1 VSKVPS
7 KIPSQHLMSR
17 RSLMG
22 AALAGSAALSF
33 GRAQAQSAK
42 YRLRYGTAFPA
53 SHPGVLRIIEAS
65 DAIKKQTN
73 GLVDLQVYPN
83 SQLGS
88 EPDMFSQV
96 RTGALDFMSTSGVN
110 QTVVPVGGINA
121 VAFAFESYDQ
131 VWSAMDG
138 DLGNHVR
145 GEFAK
150 VGLHVLPKCLDN
162 GYRNITSGA
171 KPIVS
176 PDDLKG
182 FKIRVPGNPLW
193 VTLFKT
199 LGAAPTPINF
209 GELYAALQT
218 HVVDGQ
224 ENPLALI
231 QSAKLYEVQKY
242 VSLSGHIWD
251 GHYIFANATRWNSLP
266 ADVSAAITAA
276 LSDAALKERQD
287 IQRLNEQAMTDMQ
300 GAGVTFNKVDTKP
313 FRDALRTAGFYTDW
327 KTKFGAD
334 AWGLLE
340 KSVGQL

>member
-1 VSKVPS
+1 MQV
-7 KIPSQHLMSR
+7 SR
-17 RSLMG
+17 RTFVG
-22 AALAGSAALSF
+22 AALAASASALPIGSAM
-33 GRAQAQSAK
+33 AQAAK

-53 SHPGVLRIIEAS
+53 SHPGVVRIVEA
-65 DAIKKQTN
+65 AEALKKQSG

-88 EPDMFSQV
+88 EPDMFSQT
-96 RTGALDFMSTSGVN
+96 RSGALDFMSTSGVN
-110 QTVVPVGGINA
+110 QTVVPIGGINA

-131 VWSAMDG
+131 VWAAMDG

-150 VGLHVLPKCLDN
+150 VGLYVLPKCLDN
-162 GYRNITSGA
+162 GYRNITSSA
-171 KPIVS
+171 KPIVA

-218 HVVDGQ
+218 HIVDGQ

-251 GHYIFANATRWNSLP
+251 GHYIFANAARWNALP
-266 ADVSAAITAA
+266 QDVRAAITAA
-276 LSDAALKERQD
+276 LSEAATKERED
-287 IQRLNEQAMTDMQ
+287 IQRFNEQAAKEMQ
-300 GAGVTFNKVDTKP
+300 AAGVVFNKVDTKP
-313 FRDALRTAGFYTDW
+313 FRDALRTGGFYADW
-327 KTKFGAD
+327 KAKFGAD
-334 AWGLLE
+334 AWSLLE

>member
-1 VSKVPS
+1 MSS
-7 KIPSQHLMSR
+7 ATSMSR
-17 RSLMG
+17 RRFVGS
-22 AALAGSAALSF
+22 ALAGASALAF
-33 GRAQAQSAK
+33 GSAQAQSAK

-53 SHPGVLRIIEAS
+53 THPGVIRIIEAS
-65 DAIKKQTN
+65 ELIKKQTN

-96 RTGALDFMSTSGVN
+96 RSGALDFMSTSGVN
-110 QTVVPVGGINA
+110 QTVVPIGGINA

-171 KPIVS
+171 KPITS

-218 HVVDGQ
+218 RIVDGQ

-242 VSLSGHIWD
+242 CSLTNHMWD
-251 GHYIFANATRWNSLP
+251 GFWFLANRRAWEAVP
-266 ADVSAAITAA
+266 ADMRAIVAKHINAAAV
-276 LSDAALKERQD
+276 KERED
-287 IQRLNEQAMTDMQ
+287 VAKLNAGLQAELASK
-300 GAGVTFNKVDTKP
+300 GLTFNQPNVAP
-313 FRDALRTAGFYTDW
+313 FRDKLRTAGFYAEW
-327 KTKFGAD
+327 KGKYGD
-334 AWGLLE
+334 EAWALLE
-340 KSVGQL
+340 KAVGKLS

>member
-1 VSKVPS
+1 
-7 KIPSQHLMSR
+7 
-17 RSLMG
+17 
-22 AALAGSAALSF
+22 
-33 GRAQAQSAK
+33 
-42 YRLRYGTAFPA
+42 
-53 SHPGVLRIIEAS
+53 
-65 DAIKKQTN
+65 
-73 GLVDLQVYPN
+73 
-83 SQLGS
+83 
-88 EPDMFSQV
+88 
-96 RTGALDFMSTSGVN
+96 MSTSGVN
-110 QTVVPVGGINA
+110 QTVVPIGGINA

-131 VWSAMDG
+131 VWAAMDG

-150 VGLHVLPKCLDN
+150 VGLYVLPKCLDN
-162 GYRNITSGA
+162 GYRNITSSA
-171 KPIVS
+171 KPIVA

-218 HVVDGQ
+218 HIVDGQ

-251 GHYIFANATRWNSLP
+251 GHYIFANAARWNALP
-266 ADVSAAITAA
+266 QDVRAAITAA
-276 LSDAALKERQD
+276 LSEAATKERED
-287 IQRLNEQAMTDMQ
+287 IQRFNEQAAKEMQ
-300 GAGVTFNKVDTKP
+300 AAGVVFNKVDTKP
-313 FRDALRTAGFYTDW
+313 FRDALRTGGFYADW
-327 KTKFGAD
+327 KAKFGAD
-334 AWGLLE
+334 AWSLLE

>member
-1 VSKVPS
+1 
-7 KIPSQHLMSR
+7 L
-17 RSLMG
+17 G
-22 AALAGSAALSF
+22 AAAAGSAAFAF
-33 GRAQAQSAK
+33 GLTPSRAQSPK

-53 SHPGVLRIIEAS
+53 SHPGVTRIIEAA
-65 DAIKKQTN
+65 DAIKKQTS

-88 EPDMFSQV
+88 EPDMFSQT

-121 VAFAFESYDQ
+121 VAFAFETYDQ
-131 VWSAMDG
+131 VWAAMDG

-150 VGLHVLPKCLDN
+150 VGLHVLPKGLDN
-162 GYRNITSGA
+162 GYRNITASA
-171 KPIVS
+171 KPIVA
-176 PDDLKG
+176 PEDLKG

-218 HVVDGQ
+218 HIVDGE

-242 VSLSGHIWD
+242 ISLSGHIWD
-251 GHYIFANATRWNSLP
+251 GHYIFANAARWNALP
-266 ADVSAAITAA
+266 ADVREAITTA
-276 LSDAALKERQD
+276 LSDAAVRERQD
-287 IQRLNEQAMTDMQ
+287 IQRANEQATTELQ
-300 GAGVTFNKVDTKP
+300 GLGIVFNKVDTKP
-313 FRDALRTAGFYTDW
+313 FRDALRTAGFYADW
-327 KTKFGAD
+327 KSKFGAEP
-334 AWGLLE
+334 WGLLE
-340 KSVGQL
+340 KYVGQL

>member
-1 VSKVPS
+1 M
-7 KIPSQHLMSR
+7 QFSR
-17 RSLMG
+17 RTFLGATLAAG
-22 AALAGSAALSF
+22 AAVLPLQRVSA
-33 GRAQAQSAK
+33 QTAK

-65 DAIKKQTN
+65 EAIKKQTN

-88 EPDMFSQV
+88 ESDMFTQTRS
-96 RTGALDFMSTSGVN
+96 GALDFMSTSGVN

-121 VAFAFESYDQ
+121 VAFAFESYDK

-138 DLGNHVR
+138 DLGNYVR
-145 GEFAK
+145 EQFGK
-150 VGLHVLPKCLDN
+150 VGLHVMPKVLDN
-162 GYRNITSGA
+162 GYRNITASA
-171 KPIVS
+171 KPIVT

-266 ADVSAAITAA
+266 QDVRTTVTAA
-276 LSDAALKERQD
+276 LSDAATKQRQD
-287 IQRLNEQAMTDMQ
+287 IQEFNEKAAKEMQA
-300 GAGVTFNKVDTKP
+300 AGVTFNKVDTKP
-313 FRDALRTAGFYTDW
+313 FRDALRAGGFYTEW
-327 KTKFGAD
+327 KSKFGAD
-334 AWGLLE
+334 AWALLE

>member
-1 VSKVPS
+1 MQV
-7 KIPSQHLMSR
+7 SR
-17 RSLMG
+17 RTFVG
-22 AALAGSAALSF
+22 AALVASASALPLGSAM
-33 GRAQAQSAK
+33 AQAAK

-53 SHPGVLRIIEAS
+53 SHPGVVRIVEA
-65 DAIKKQTN
+65 AEALKKQSG

-88 EPDMFSQV
+88 EPDMFSQT
-96 RTGALDFMSTSGVN
+96 RSGALDFMSTSGVN
-110 QTVVPVGGINA
+110 QTVVPIGGINA

-131 VWSAMDG
+131 VWAAMDG

-150 VGLHVLPKCLDN
+150 VGLYVLPKCLDN
-162 GYRNITSGA
+162 GYRNITSSA
-171 KPIVS
+171 KPIVA

-218 HVVDGQ
+218 HIVDGQ

-251 GHYIFANATRWNSLP
+251 GHYIFANAARWNAMP
-266 ADVSAAITAA
+266 QDVRAAITAA
-276 LSDAALKERQD
+276 LSEAATKERED
-287 IQRLNEQAMTDMQ
+287 IQRFNEQAAKEMQ
-300 GAGVTFNKVDTKP
+300 AAGVVFNKVDTKP
-313 FRDALRTAGFYTDW
+313 FRDALRTGGFYADW
-327 KTKFGAD
+327 KVKFGAD
-334 AWGLLE
+334 AWSLLE

>member
-1 VSKVPS
+1 MP
-7 KIPSQHLMSR
+7 LSR
-17 RSLMG
+17 RAFVFGTTLAG
-22 AALAGSAALSF
+22 AAAALPLA
-33 GRAQAQSAK
+33 RAAAQSAK

-53 SHPGVLRIIEAS
+53 SHPGVTRVI
-65 DAIKKQTN
+65 DAAQSIKKETG

-88 EPDMFSQV
+88 EPDMFTQTRS
-96 RTGALDFMSTSGVN
+96 GALDFMSTSGAN
-110 QTVVPVGGINA
+110 QTVVPIGSINT
-121 VAFAFESYDQ
+121 VAFAFENYDQ
-131 VWSAMDG
+131 VWGAMDG
-138 DLGNHVR
+138 ALGDHVR

-150 VGLHVLPKCLDN
+150 VGLHVLPKVLDN

-171 KPIVS
+171 KPIVV

-199 LGAAPTPINF
+199 LGAAPTPVNF

-224 ENPLALI
+224 ENPLTLI

-251 GHYIFANATRWNSLP
+251 GHYIFANAIRWNGLP
-266 ADVSAAITAA
+266 EDVRNTVTSA
-276 LSDAALKERQD
+276 LSDAAAKERQD
-287 IQRLNEQAMTDMQ
+287 IQRLNDEAAKEME
-300 GAGVTFNKVDTKP
+300 AKGVVFNKVDTKP
-313 FRDALRTAGFYTDW
+313 FRDALRAGGYYTEW
-327 KTKFGAD
+327 KTKFGND
-334 AWGLLE
+334 AWALLE

>member
-1 VSKVPS
+1 ML
-7 KIPSQHLMSR
+7 ISR
-17 RSLMG
+17 RTFVG
-22 AALAGSAALSF
+22 AALTSSVAAFPFASAM
-33 GRAQAQSAK
+33 AQTPK

-53 SHPGVLRIIEAS
+53 SHPGVVRIIEAS
-65 DAIKKQTN
+65 AAIKTQTN

-88 EPDMFSQV
+88 EPDMFSQT
-96 RTGALDFMSTSGVN
+96 RSGALDFMSTSGVN
-110 QTVVPVGGINA
+110 QTVVPIGGINA
-121 VAFAFESYDQ
+121 VAFAFENYDQ

-162 GYRNITSGA
+162 GYRNITASA
-171 KPIVS
+171 KPIVT

-251 GHYIFANATRWNSLP
+251 GHYIFANATGWNSLP
-266 ADVSAAITAA
+266 EDVRTAITTA
-276 LSDAALKERQD
+276 LSDAATKERQD
-287 IQRLNEQAMTDMQ
+287 IQRLNDEAALDMQ
-300 GAGVTFNKVDTKP
+300 AKGVTFNKVDTKP
-313 FRDALRTAGFYTDW
+313 FRDALRAGGFYTEW

-334 AWGLLE
+334 VWGLLE

>member
-1 VSKVPS
+1 MSSPMS
-7 KIPSQHLMSR
+7 ISR
-17 RSLMG
+17 RSFVG
-22 AALAGSAALSF
+22 TALAGTSVLAF
-33 GRAQAQSAK
+33 GRVQAQSAK

-53 SHPGVLRIIEAS
+53 THPGVVRIVEAA

-110 QTVVPVGGINA
+110 QTVVPIGGINA

-162 GYRNITSGA
+162 GYRNITSSA
-171 KPIVS
+171 KPITS

-218 HVVDGQ
+218 RIVDGQ

-242 VSLSGHIWD
+242 IALSGHIWD

-266 ADVSAAITAA
+266 ADVKDMITAA
-276 LSDAALKERQD
+276 LSDAAVKERQD
-287 IQRLNEQAMTDMQ
+287 IQSFNEKAQAEMQ
-300 GAGVTFNKVDTKP
+300 GAGVIFNKVDTKP
-313 FRDALRTAGFYTDW
+313 FRDALRAAGFYAEW
-327 KTKFGAD
+327 KTKFGAE
-334 AWGLLE
+334 AWSLLE

>member
-1 VSKVPS
+1 MQV
-7 KIPSQHLMSR
+7 SR
-17 RSLMG
+17 RTFVG
-22 AALAGSAALSF
+22 AALAASASALPIGSAM
-33 GRAQAQSAK
+33 AQAAK

-53 SHPGVLRIIEAS
+53 SHPGVVRIVEA
-65 DAIKKQTN
+65 AEALKKQSG

-88 EPDMFSQV
+88 EPDMFSQT
-96 RTGALDFMSTSGVN
+96 RSGALDFMSTSGVN
-110 QTVVPVGGINA
+110 QTVVPIGGINA

-131 VWSAMDG
+131 VWAAMDG

-150 VGLHVLPKCLDN
+150 VGLYVLPKCLDN
-162 GYRNITSGA
+162 GYRNITSSA
-171 KPIVS
+171 KPIVA
-176 PDDLKG
+176 PDDLRG

-218 HVVDGQ
+218 HIVDGQ

-251 GHYIFANATRWNSLP
+251 GHYIFANAARWNALP
-266 ADVSAAITAA
+266 QDVRAAITAA
-276 LSDAALKERQD
+276 LSEAATKERED
-287 IQRLNEQAMTDMQ
+287 IQRFNEQAAKEMQ
-300 GAGVTFNKVDTKP
+300 AAGVVFNKVDTKP
-313 FRDALRTAGFYTDW
+313 FRDALRTGGFYADW
-327 KTKFGAD
+327 KAKFGAD
-334 AWGLLE
+334 AWSLLE